1 MLFRH
6 LVLQNFD
13 IESHSLLIKMDDS
26 DVDYESDTSDNF
38 LSGDIFRSKGLQE
51 GNV

>member
-13 IESHSLLIKMDDS
+13 TESQSLLIKIVDS
-26 DVDYESDTSDNF
+26 DVDYESDTSGNV